1 MTPTKK
7 NKKSKPNK
15 DEVKKE
21 YNLAHA
27 DWRDTVNNSIKKV
40 VNIIIKM
47 EKEIEDIKE
56 KLKQVT
62 GRMGL

>member
-1 MTPTKK
+1 M
-7 NKKSKPNK
+7 KKSEKTKPKKSTENK
-15 DEVKKE
+15 EKIIRKEV
-21 YNLAHA
+21 